1 MKIDA
6 NGTEIRVMGDV
17 VNEDA
22 YISLTDIAK
31 YKNPDNAFIVV
42 ANWMRNHSTI
52 SFLGLWEQIHNP
64 NFKPIEFDRFKAESG
79 DNAFTLTPQQWI
91 KATDA
96 IGIVSKSGRY
106 GGTYAHTDIAFE
118 FASAI
123 SPGFKLYLIKEFQRL
138 KEEENNS
145 EQKEWDAKRFL
156 SKNNYLIQT
165 DAVKR
170 YLLPQMNYRENLQWL
185 AYAEEAD
192 ILNVALFGFTAKAW
206 REANPELAKKNNV
219 RDFATINELTVL
231 SNLESHNAQMLREGK
246 EKEERFKILQ
256 EIAEYQLN
264 VLNAAEEIKMIDSD
278 GALSEV

>member
-52 SFLGLWEQIHNP
+52 SFLGLWEQIHNS
-64 NFKPIEFDRFKAESG
+64 NFKLIEFDRFKAESG

-118 FASAI
+118 FASWI
-123 SPGFKLYLIKEFQRL
+123 SPEFKLYIIKDYQRL
-138 KEEENNS
+138 KKDEAGRLAIG
-145 EQKEWDAKRFL
+145 WDVKREL
-156 SKNNYLIQT
+156 SKINYRIHT
-165 DAVKR
+165 DAVC
-170 YLLPQMNYRENLQWL
+170 LLLSQGPFLEQQNFLFIYIYRLML
-185 AYAEEAD
+185 
-192 ILNVALFGFTAKAW
+192 
-206 REANPELAKKNNV
+206 KKHKPV
-219 RDFATINELTVL
+219 F
-231 SNLESHNAQMLREGK
+231 HYFFHFY
-246 EKEERFKILQ
+246 FKSSSM
-256 EIAEYQLN
+256 
-264 VLNAAEEIKMIDSD
+264 V
-278 GALSEV
+278 

>member
-1 MKIDA
+1 MKNMKIDA
-6 NGTEIRVMGDV
+6 NGTEIRIMGDI

-96 IGIVSKSGRY
+96 IGIISKSGRY

-123 SPGFKLYLIKEFQRL
+123 SPTFKLYLIKEFQRL
-138 KEEENNS
+138 KEEENN
-145 EQKEWDAKRFL
+145 KDRIEWDAKRFL
-156 SKNNYLIQT
+156 SKNNYIIQT
-165 DAVKR
+165 DAVKNF
-170 YLLPQMNYRENLQWL
+170 LIPKKNYRDNLEWL

-206 REANPELAKKNNV
+206 REANPQLAGKNNV
-219 RDFATINELTVL
+219 RDFATVNELTVL
-231 SNLESHNAQMLREGK
+231 SNLETHNAQMIREGK
-246 EKEERFKILQ
+246 NKNERFRILK
-256 EIAEYQLN
+256 EIAEYQLGI
-264 VLNAAEEIKMIDSD
+264 LNAAEQIKID
-278 GALSEV
+278 EMKK